1 MVSAKRKKPEKYSYA
16 DYLKW
21 NDDKRYEIIDGD
33 VYDMTGPTLDHQVIS
48 GELFRQIAN
57 FLEDK
62 PCRVLHAPFD
72 LMLARQNKKAEEIT
86 TVLQPDIMVVCD
98 EKKITQQG
106 VFGAPDLVVE
116 IISPSTAS
124 RDNILKR
131 SIYEKAGVKEFWLVH
146 PVDRLV
152 RIYRLGKDGL
162 FGREDI
168 YDHTATIGIKTLPGL
183 TIDAPKLF
191 AGIKLPAHS

>member
-1 MVSAKRKKPEKYSYA
+1 MVGAKRKKPEKYSYA
-16 DYLKW
+16 DYLKC
-21 NDDKRYEIIDGD
+21 NDDNRYEIIDGD
-33 VYDMTGPTLDHQVIS
+33 VYDMTSPTLDHQMIS
-48 GELFRQIAN
+48 MELCRQFAN

-72 LMLARQNKKAEEIT
+72 LILARKNKKAEEIT
-86 TVLQPDIMVVCD
+86 TVLQPDILVVCD

-131 SIYEKAGVKEFWLVH
+131 SVYEKAGVKEFWLIH
-146 PVDRLV
+146 PADRLV

-168 YDHTATIGIKTLPGL
+168 FDHTATIEVKTLPGL
-183 TIDAPKLF
+183 TIDGPKLF
-191 AGIKLPAHS
+191 AGVKPPDHS